1 MEHAKASFLPCKIF
15 QDEHLLLEKRLF
27 FWLFFGVC
35 LPKVYLKAPEESD
48 PEDDDDPFRPSAS
61 RPMGSTSLRSSKSAK
76 SLRPGG
82 SSGEIIRKDSTC
94 SQHSSRSAWILRE
107 FSRGNGKK
115 QEDSIGSVLCSC
127 HLTGPKCHS
136 NFGQGQ
142 CTTGPKSMW
151 SFTKA
156 RDLLCERGRH
166 FLAIRLRIR
175 WKF

>member
-1 MEHAKASFLPCKIF
+1 MLFCHAKIF
-15 QDEHLLLEKRLF
+15 TMNIFFWKTTF

-94 SQHSSRSAWILRE
+94 SQHSSRSA
-107 FSRGNGKK
+107 
-115 QEDSIGSVLCSC
+115 
-127 HLTGPKCHS
+127 
-136 NFGQGQ
+136 
-142 CTTGPKSMW
+142 
-151 SFTKA
+151 
-156 RDLLCERGRH
+156 
-166 FLAIRLRIR
+166 
-175 WKF
+175 

>member
-1 MEHAKASFLPCKIF
+1 MLFCHAKFFKMNI
-15 QDEHLLLEKRLF
+15 F
-27 FWLFFGVC
+27 FWKTMFFCYIFLCVC

-107 FSRGNGKK
+107 FSRWNGKK

>member
-1 MEHAKASFLPCKIF
+1 MLKHLFCHAKFFKMNIF
-15 QDEHLLLEKRLF
+15 FWKNDWLF
-27 FWLFFGVC
+27 FGYFFGVC

-94 SQHSSRSAWILRE
+94 SQHSSRSAWILSE

-115 QEDSIGSVLCSC
+115 TWKTRGFNWFSALLMSFDRSKMPLQFRSRSMYRTQKHVIF
-127 HLTGPKCHS
+127 H
-136 NFGQGQ
+136 
-142 CTTGPKSMW
+142 KS
-151 SFTKA
+151 
-156 RDLLCERGRH
+156 
-166 FLAIRLRIR
+166 
-175 WKF
+175 